1 MEKLMKCILGI
12 SAMMTITFA
21 VLYQYFNNSFVLSL
35 IITFATITY
44 HFLIRLMVGG
54 VCSFFMKNKAD
65 YTKCW
70 FRVGDREWNFYKI
83 IKVKKWKGKMPTY
96 IKDTFDITKHTWDE
110 ILQATCQSEL
120 VHEVNVVFSFLP
132 ILASIWVGAFEVFF
146 ITSILSAV
154 FDLMFVFMQRFN
166 RTRIMKMQ
174 RKVYKFKK

>member
-54 VCSFFMKNKAD
+54 VLSFFMKNKAD

-83 IKVKKWKGKMPTY
+83 IKVNNGR
-96 IKDTFDITKHTWDE
+96 IK
-110 ILQATCQSEL
+110 CR
-120 VHEVNVVFSFLP
+120 P
-132 ILASIWVGAFEVFF
+132 IIKTHLI
-146 ITSILSAV
+146 
-154 FDLMFVFMQRFN
+154 
-166 RTRIMKMQ
+166 
-174 RKVYKFKK
+174 